1 MDILTIITSLI
12 ITSAAFS
19 YLNQRF
25 LRLPGTIGV
34 MTISIVVSLFIIL
47 IGKTGFENSGLIKT
61 LTYNIDFSK
70 VLLDVMLGFLLFA
83 MAMHFDYQDLKK
95 LRAPVI
101 LLSTIGVIVSAGVF
115 GGLFHLATVLLK
127 VEVPLIYSFV
137 FGALISPTDPIA
149 VASILKQSRIPARLE
164 TIISGESMFNDAVGL
179 ILFVTLL
186 SIADQSQESL
196 SLMQSLVLFSEE
208 VIGGIVIGLMAGY
221 AGYRLMKSI
230 SDFQTIFLISVAL
243 VLGLSVIAGRFHAS
257 VPLSAVTA
265 GLIIGNNRFG
275 RSHPAEESLS
285 MVWKLLDEVLNTILF
300 VMIGLQLIMLP
311 FFSNYLLIGCVSV
324 VIVLFARM
332 ISISIPSIFILRRMN
347 PSNLAILTWAGLRGG
362 ISVAMALLLP
372 ASPYREAILSCCYFI
387 VIFSVIVQGL
397 TLNRVVNKFADD
409 KDLL

>member
-1 MDILTIITSLI
+1 MDILTIVTALI

-34 MTISIVVSLFIIL
+34 MTITKVVSLFIIL
-47 IGKTGFENSGLIKT
+47 IGKTGSENSGLIQT

-83 MAMHFDYQDLKK
+83 MAMHFDYEDLKK

-101 LLSTIGVIVSAGVF
+101 LLSTMGVIVSAGVF
-115 GGLFHLATVLLK
+115 GGLFHLATVLLN
-127 VEVPLIYSFV
+127 VEVPLVYSFV

-196 SLMQSLVLFSEE
+196 SLMQSLVLFSQE

-221 AGYRLMKSI
+221 TGYRLMKSI

-243 VLGLSVIAGRFHAS
+243 VLGLSVVAGRFHAS

-275 RSHPAEESLS
+275 KSHPAEQSLS
-285 MVWKLLDEVLNTILF
+285 KVWQLLDEVLNTILF
-300 VMIGLQLIMLP
+300 VMIGLQLILLP

-324 VIVLFARM
+324 LIVLFARM
-332 ISISIPSIFILRRMN
+332 ISISIPAIFILRRLN
-347 PSNLAILTWAGLRGG
+347 PDNLAILTWAGLRGG

-397 TLNRVVNKFADD
+397 TLNSVVNKFAGDEEQ
-409 KDLL
+409 